1 MSLYLLLNI
10 LVLSIP
16 LLLSF
21 DRKVHFYTHWKY
33 FFPAMILT
41 LAVFICWDVIF
52 THRGIWGF
60 NERYLMGINLFGLP
74 LEEYL
79 FFMTVPYASVFT
91 LCVLEEY
98 FPSFRLRG
106 RQVGAVSL
114 FLVVFLLVL
123 AVVYL
128 DRAYTAV
135 NFFFAAGLIGWVY
148 FARRELLARFYPGYG
163 VILVPFVLVNGVLT
177 GSFIEEP
184 VVWYND
190 LENLGI
196 RVGTIPV
203 EDIFYGMS
211 LILMNYFFAERLRT
225 RLQRDKIPAS

>member
-10 LVLSIP
+10 LTLSIP

-33 FFPAMILT
+33 FFPAMILV
-41 LAVFICWDVIF
+41 LALFIGWDVIF
-52 THRGIWGF
+52 THRGVWGF
-60 NERYLMGINLFGLP
+60 NERYLIGINLFGLP

-79 FFMTVPYASVFT
+79 FFITVPYASVFT
-91 LCVLEEY
+91 IYVLKEY

-106 RQVGAVSL
+106 RVVGAVSL
-114 FLVVFLLVL
+114 LLVSFLLVM
-123 AVVYL
+123 AVVCL

-148 FARRELLARFYPGYG
+148 FARRELLSRFYLSYL
-163 VILVPFVLVNGVLT
+163 VILVPFGVVNGVLT
-177 GSFIEEP
+177 GSFIAEP

-211 LILMNYFFAERLRT
+211 LILMNYFLTESFRK
-225 RLQRDKIPAS
+225 RLQPDKTPAL